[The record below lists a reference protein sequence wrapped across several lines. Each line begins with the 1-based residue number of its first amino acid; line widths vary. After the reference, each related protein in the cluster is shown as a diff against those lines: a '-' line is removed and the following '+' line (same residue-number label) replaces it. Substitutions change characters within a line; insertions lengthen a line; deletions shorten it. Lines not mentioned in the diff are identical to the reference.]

1 MVLWM
6 MLKRGWM
13 QSAAVWRM
21 VQESLPQP
29 QIQLIQLQ
37 RQAADKREI
46 YRLLKKNSFYSGTG
60 TERILFDYE
69 KLIFK
74 RLAHGIV
81 FAYNKNMERTGKG
94 NQVKYLD
101 RCYIRKCRLS
111 AVRLSARS
119 KCLWI
124 SKETIRLV
132 FGMAAFVLVIWM
144 LSINRHLRREFR
156 RLVQVQ
162 VWQEQIQ
169 TDSCHTFSV
178 PGEVGEGTAVK
189 EGVSLLFDEKAIQI
203 FRIKESSQ
211 TVDD

>member
-1 MVLWM
+1 M
-6 MLKRGWM
+6 
-13 QSAAVWRM
+13 
-21 VQESLPQP
+21 
-29 QIQLIQLQ
+29 
-37 RQAADKREI
+37 
-46 YRLLKKNSFYSGTG
+46 
-60 TERILFDYE
+60 
-69 KLIFK
+69 
-74 RLAHGIV
+74 
-81 FAYNKNMERTGKG
+81 
-94 NQVKYLD
+94 KYLD

-178 PGEVGEGTAVK
+178 PGEAGEGTTVK
-189 EGVSLLFDEKAIQI
+189 EGVRILFDEKAIQI

-211 TVDD
+211 TVND